1 MLFTELE
8 NQKFKTFLSKF
19 IPKMVRDVE
28 FIDFECQDIHHYG
41 GLTIKVK
48 YQGNTKIDEGEY
60 FRIYYDIEKVI
71 SFYESNVGSFSVNFQ

>member
-8 NQKFKTFLSKF
+8 NQKFKAFLSKF

-28 FIDFECQDIHHYG
+28 FIDFECDTHHYG
-41 GLTIKVK
+41 GLTIKIK
-48 YQGNTKIDEGEY
+48 YHGNPKIDEGEH

-71 SFYESNVGSFSVNFQ
+71 SFYDSNIGSFSVNLQ